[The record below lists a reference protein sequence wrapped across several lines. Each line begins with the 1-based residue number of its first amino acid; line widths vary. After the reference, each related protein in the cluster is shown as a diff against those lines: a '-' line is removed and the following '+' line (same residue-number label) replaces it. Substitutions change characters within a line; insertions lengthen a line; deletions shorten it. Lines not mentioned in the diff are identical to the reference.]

1 MASYRIRGNSKITP
15 VFLDTNAIFM
25 IFEFSVNLESELTRL
40 LGSFSIKI
48 PIAVSQEIDTILKRG
63 KGKQKNLAK
72 PALKFIQ
79 RYSIYDH
86 PRYNNADDALLHE
99 AGKVD
104 AVVVTN
110 DFDLIDRLKEK
121 QIPRIFLRGKHQ
133 LVLET

>member
-25 IFEFSVNLESELTRL
+25 IFEFSLNLESELTRL

-48 PIAVSQEIDTILKRG
+48 PIAVSHEIETIKKRG
-63 KGKQKNLAK
+63 KGKQKKLAK
-72 PALKFIQ
+72 PALQFIQ
-79 RYSIYDH
+79 RYPIYDH
-86 PRYNNADDALLHE
+86 PMYNNADDALFYE
-99 AGKVD
+99 AGKVN

-110 DFDLIDRLKEK
+110 DLDLRNRLKEK

-133 LVLET
+133 LVLEM